1 MSKPANRNRILVF
14 ICTVMFLDAVGF
26 GLILPVMPDLLDEIA
41 GLSIDEGAFIA
52 GALLTTFAAMQFIF
66 APILGALSDRFGRR
80 PILLIAL
87 AGFAVDY
94 FIMAWAPTLAWLFF
108 ARALSGLCGAT
119 FAAANASVVDISDPA
134 ERAKFFGFTSA
145 AVGLGFVFGPSLGGL
160 LGDIHVRA
168 PFIAAGGLVSL
179 VLVIGLFIYP
189 ETLSDEKR
197 RDFTWTRANPV
208 GNLLAIARHPAVLIL
223 LGVLFTIQLAN
234 HSYSSIWPF
243 YTKEVAGWSALMI
256 GVSVSV
262 YGILMVAV
270 QAGLVG
276 PVVKAVGEAKTV
288 WFSLAVGV
296 ASFLIL
302 AVAGTGWQIYAGIF
316 VGALSGFV
324 GPALQALM
332 TKGAD
337 EDAQGELQGAI
348 TSLYG
353 LSAIISPFVM
363 AIVFSRFTDGDG
375 VYLPGA
381 PFVAAIL
388 LLVIGGVLFSRVP
401 AKQTPLAVQPPS
413 SR

>member
-1 MSKPANRNRILVF
+1 MTQPANRNRILVF

-52 GALLTTFAAMQFIF
+52 GALLTTFAVMQFVF

-87 AGFAVDY
+87 AGFAIDY
-94 FIMAWAPTLAWLFF
+94 FIMAWAPSLVWLFI

-119 FAAANASVVDISDPA
+119 FAAANASIVDISSPQ
-134 ERAKFFGFTSA
+134 ERAKFFGFTGA

-168 PFIAAGGLVSL
+168 PFIAAGILVSI
-179 VLVIGLFIYP
+179 VLLIGLFIYP
-189 ETLSDEKR
+189 ETLPQENR
-197 RDFTWTRANPV
+197 RDFSWARANPV
-208 GNLLAIARHPAVLIL
+208 GNLIAIARHPSVLL
-223 LGVLFTIQLAN
+223 FLGVMFTIQLAN

-243 YTKEVAGWSALMI
+243 YAKAVAGWGALLI

-262 YGILMVAV
+262 YGVLMATV
-270 QAGLVG
+270 QAGLIG
-276 PVVKAVGEAKTV
+276 PVVKAVGEVKTV
-288 WFSLAVGV
+288 WFSFVVGLV
-296 ASFLIL
+296 SFLVL
-302 AVAGTGWQIYAGIF
+302 AFAGQGWQIYLGI
-316 VGALSGFV
+316 VIGAFSGFI

-353 LSAIISPFVM
+353 LSAIISPFAMSV
-363 AIVFSRFTDGDG
+363 IFSRFTDGEG
-375 VYLPGA
+375 MYLPGA
-381 PFVAAIL
+381 PFLAAVAL
-388 LLVIGGVLFSRVP
+388 LIVGAALFARAAGQVR
-401 AKQTPLAVQPPS
+401 QTADQPPS